1 MIKTQEDSS
10 ERLPMSTARTVGSV
24 SISFQGISESLQ
36 FGGRESHRRE
46 QTFVALHE
54 ALQNP
59 KADRKPWPPRP
70 FELLETA
77 PALRCRPD
85 FILLCFPAERG
96 RGLPKPEA
104 RVWGCLRLWGCGAHG
119 CSGVRLRVA
128 RCEPRHEKRASN
140 TSNPDP
146 KTSNNCQPHR
156 SLKRFNSEAAKPK
169 IRSLSP
175 TKAAQTLIV
184 SSLSRRPLLRRS
196 RSLTLDLELPICRW
210 PPRPRRGPGRSWQSG
225 GKKGE
230 HVD

>member
-46 QTFVALHE
+46 QTFFALHE

-70 FELLETA
+70 FELLQTA
-77 PALRCRPD
+77 RALRCRPD
-85 FILLCFPAERG
+85 FILLCFPAESG
-96 RGLPKPEA
+96 RGLPKPGA

-128 RCEPRHEKRASN
+128 ICSSPDTRKGPQTLQILTPKPPTTVSPIEASN
-140 TSNPDP
+140 ASTPKPRSPKSDP
-146 KTSNNCQPHR
+146 KAPQKQPKPLSSR
-156 SLKRFNSEAAKPK
+156 PFPGGRFFAEAGA
-169 IRSLSP
+169 
-175 TKAAQTLIV
+175 
-184 SSLSRRPLLRRS
+184 
-196 RSLTLDLELPICRW
+196 
-210 PPRPRRGPGRSWQSG
+210 
-225 GKKGE
+225 
-230 HVD
+230 